1 MAIKAFILQRDMEIQ
16 GKENCVFS
24 KVLFSL
30 SKENQAVYLPKAL
43 VNLYRIPKTEN
54 MNTVTAHAEANTATT
69 QAKANWNQIYS
80 LLALNAA
87 IVISWI
93 AYHNYQPK
101 VLEIFNFKELSLF
114 LVVAQALILVL
125 IPPLAGIIGDK
136 VIRSGGNRFVVFTVG
151 ISVTAMVFMCVAFT
165 VGASST
171 INLTAALPF
180 MIVIWLISMNIFHSP
195 ANSMLE
201 LFAPAKSLPSAMALM
216 VLTTELLYALEPI
229 IVGFVDFLGPVLTF
243 ALGGV
248 LLIITGYAFRK
259 TTKDLSFTRSYEEAR
274 TSESNYRAVLIAGL
288 ALGLAA
294 AVIKN
299 YIPEKLDTYFDA
311 LRLQGSDVSL
321 TGPRIASFTLA
332 IAALAAWPLSK
343 LVDKIGTGK
352 SLMYGLMGSFAFLA
366 VAAVMTNGYVIV
378 VLSLLSAPFF
388 SLASVAAF
396 PYALG
401 KLSVKNVTLG
411 AGIFFGSLE
420 LADGVINILQ
430 KM

>member
-1 MAIKAFILQRDMEIQ
+1 
-16 GKENCVFS
+16 
-24 KVLFSL
+24 
-30 SKENQAVYLPKAL
+30 
-43 VNLYRIPKTEN
+43 
-54 MNTVTAHAEANTATT
+54 MNTITAQAEATT
-69 QAKANWNQIYS
+69 VIAPAKVNWNQIYS

-101 VLEIFNFKELSLF
+101 VLEIFNFKELSFF

-125 IPPLAGIIGDK
+125 IPPLAGIIGDR
-136 VIRSGGNRFVVFTVG
+136 VISAGGNRFVVFTVG

-171 INLTAALPF
+171 INLTSALPF

-216 VLTTELLYALEPI
+216 VLTTELLYALEPL
-229 IVGFVDFLGPVLTF
+229 IVGFVDYLGPVMTF

-248 LLIITGYAFRK
+248 LLVITGYAFRK
-259 TTKDLSFTRSYEEAR
+259 TTRDLSFTRSYEEVKTA
-274 TSESNYRAVLIAGL
+274 ESNYSAVLASGL

-299 YIPEKLDTYFDA
+299 YVPDKLDAFFTL
-311 LRLQGSDVSL
+311 LRQQGSDSSL
-321 TGPRIASFTLA
+321 TGPRVASFTLA
-332 IAALAAWPLSK
+332 IAALSALPLSK
-343 LVDKIGTGK
+343 LVNKIGTGK
-352 SLMYGLMGSFAFLA
+352 SLAYGLIGSFALLSFT
-366 VAAVMTNGYVIV
+366 VVMTNAYVIIA
-378 VLSLLSAPFF
+378 LSLLSAPFF

-411 AGIFFGSLE
+411 AGIFFGSVE

-430 KM
+430 RM